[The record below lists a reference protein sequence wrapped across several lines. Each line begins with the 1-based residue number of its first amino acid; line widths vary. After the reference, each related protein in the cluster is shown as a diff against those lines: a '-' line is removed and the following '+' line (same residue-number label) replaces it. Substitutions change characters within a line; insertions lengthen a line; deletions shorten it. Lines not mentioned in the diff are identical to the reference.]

1 VFKSSLIKLNQTYKE
16 MGKLNFDTIKN
27 LRKMR
32 YKPQINVI
40 YKKVAGI
47 IIPKINYEL
56 LQEKQL
62 PAYSFEHT
70 SHHLDEL
77 IILLKNFFEK
87 LITVSEMED
96 LILKLSINFQKLNR
110 RINALDHQIIP
121 NLKYEI
127 KKVKDTIEEI
137 EREEYVRLKITKNTI
152 YIKKSN

>member
-1 VFKSSLIKLNQTYKE
+1 MFKSSLIKLNQTYKE

-32 YKPQINVI
+32 YNPQINVN

-70 SHHLDEL
+70 SHYLDEL
-77 IILLKNFFEK
+77 IILLKDFFEK

-127 KKVKDTIEEI
+127 KKVKDQIEEI
-137 EREEYVRLKITKNTI
+137 EREEYVRLKITKNAI
-152 YIKKSN
+152 NKKKSN

>member
-1 VFKSSLIKLNQTYKE
+1 VFKSVLTKLNQTYKE
-16 MGKLNFDTIKN
+16 MGKLNFDTIKS

-32 YKPQINVI
+32 YNPQINVV

-56 LQEKQL
+56 LREKQL

-70 SHHLDEL
+70 SHYLDEL
-77 IILLKNFFEK
+77 IILLKDFFEK
-87 LITVSEMED
+87 LISIAEMED

-127 KKVKDTIEEI
+127 KKVKDAIEEI
-137 EREEYVRLKITKNTI
+137 ERENYIRTKI
-152 YIKKSN
+152 IKKTINKKESN